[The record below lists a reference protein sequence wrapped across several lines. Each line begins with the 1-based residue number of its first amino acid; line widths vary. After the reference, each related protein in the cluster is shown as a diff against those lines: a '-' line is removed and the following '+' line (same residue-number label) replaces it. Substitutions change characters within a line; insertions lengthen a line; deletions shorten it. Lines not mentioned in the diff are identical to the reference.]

1 MKRLH
6 WYVIKSFLGPF
17 FMTFFIV
24 VFILLMQFLWK
35 YVDDLVGKGIEFK
48 LLGEMIFYASFGLL
62 PFAFPLAMLLASIM
76 TFGALGEN
84 YELVAMKSSGISLF
98 RVMRPLMV
106 IAVAVMCIAFYF
118 SNNILPYTNL
128 KFTTILLSVK
138 QQRPEMVLQ
147 QGVFTGGMD
156 GYSIKVGSKNSE
168 TNMFYDMLIYDHTQ
182 KRGNI
187 SVTVADSGYMRI
199 TEDRK
204 YMVLNLYDGVNY
216 EDVTDKAKS
225 RKEKQK
231 RPYRRDKFKEQTI
244 RVRVKGFE
252 FNRKDEGVYKNWYR
266 MMNIK
271 QLAAAEDTLNI
282 DYYKRLRNYMLQLS
296 ISPSL
301 TKKTFDLTAQHDSLK
316 RNLEIAPDMIF
327 NFDEY
332 FAGID
337 KWVKGEI
344 VGVALERARGNMQNL
359 NLYQTQLYERK
370 KLINKHEMERH
381 RKFTL
386 SIAVLIF
393 FFIGAPLGAIIRKGG
408 MGMPVVV
415 SILLFIAYYIVSIT
429 GEKSARE
436 EVWQMVTG
444 MWFSSFIFL
453 PIGVW
458 LSYKAAT
465 DASVMTT
472 ETYVKIFN
480 KLGLSKLIKG
490 KQEKNETNP
499 G

>member
-1 MKRLH
+1 
-6 WYVIKSFLGPF
+6 
-17 FMTFFIV
+17 
-24 VFILLMQFLWK
+24 
-35 YVDDLVGKGIEFK
+35 
-48 LLGEMIFYASFGLL
+48 
-62 PFAFPLAMLLASIM
+62 
-76 TFGALGEN
+76 
-84 YELVAMKSSGISLF
+84 
-98 RVMRPLMV
+98 
-106 IAVAVMCIAFYF
+106 
-118 SNNILPYTNL
+118 
-128 KFTTILLSVK
+128 
-138 QQRPEMVLQ
+138 
-147 QGVFTGGMD
+147 
-156 GYSIKVGSKNSE
+156 
-168 TNMFYDMLIYDHTQ
+168 
-182 KRGNI
+182 
-187 SVTVADSGYMRI
+187 
-199 TEDRK
+199 
-204 YMVLNLYDGVNY
+204 
-216 EDVTDKAKS
+216 
-225 RKEKQK
+225 
-231 RPYRRDKFKEQTI
+231 
-244 RVRVKGFE
+244 VRVKGFE
-252 FNRKDEGVYKNWYR
+252 FDRKDEGVYKNWYR

-316 RNLEIAPDMIF
+316 RNLEIAPDTII

-490 KQEKNETNP
+490 KKEKIETNP
-499 G
+499 V